1 MNEMR
6 IPKSKKIKKWLSILI
21 IAALVIPLC
30 ISFPAGASS
39 LKEEVVYVKLNNDGS
54 VDKVYVVNSFQL
66 DEDGDILDYGNYEYV
81 KNLSGSET
89 LRLESGR
96 VTMGTKVD
104 KLQYEGFL
112 MDPQLPWEISIKYIL
127 DGNEI
132 SPDDLAGKTG
142 YLDIVI
148 ETKRNPKGSEEFF
161 DSYALQI
168 AMTLKGDLTKNIT
181 AEDGTLATA
190 GNDKQINFIVLPGK
204 EASLQLSADVT
215 KFEMPSVTIAGVRLN
230 MDFDFDDVD
239 MSEIRELIDGI
250 AELDDGV
257 IELLDGVFEL
267 KDGTRELKDGVGDLK
282 EGTGE
287 MVDGAIEL
295 TDGSDELVDGTRD
308 FYEGVIEFSDGI
320 DQLYDG
326 IAELTDGMKQ
336 LNDGIA
342 EIDDGIA
349 SASSGGNMLYQG
361 FSQFFDEA
369 IFPMVNSQLASIPT
383 SGPAIT
389 ITKNNYQA
397 VIEEVVFGSAVQAAR
412 AQISNQVY
420 AGAREGVLL
429 GILSEIGKTEA
440 EYESLPDDVKI
451 GIDMAVQEQLD
462 SITPEL
468 EIQIDQILEQKM
480 GEIIADVKAVPQA
493 KQLLGLIEMLKGYDQ
508 LLSGL
513 SSYTGGISR
522 LKRGVHQYRDGIG
535 EYYSGMKRFHRESEE
550 LVDGAHELKSGTND
564 LLDGIIEF
572 RDGIV
577 EFKDGVIE
585 LHDGVIELFDGIVE
599 LHDGV
604 VELYDGVVELRDGTK
619 ELREETATLDT
630 DIIDGIKEKFD
641 ELMGKGMPTHSF
653 TSDKNGEITAVQFV
667 MRTEGI
673 SIPKVETVLPE
684 PEKTTLWNKLLKLF
698 GL

>member
-30 ISFPAGASS
+30 ISFPAGATS

-54 VDKVYVVNSFQL
+54 VDKVYVVNRFQL

-112 MDPQLPWEISIKYIL
+112 MDPQIPWEISIKYIL

-142 YLDIVI
+142 HLDIVI

-267 KDGTRELKDGVGDLK
+267 KDGTHELYDGVVELQEGTEELKDGVKDLSEGTEELKDGVRDLK
-282 EGTGE
+282 DGTGE
-287 MVDGAIEL
+287 MADGAIEL
-295 TDGSDELVDGTRD
+295 ADGSDELVDGMRD
-308 FYEGVIEFSDGI
+308 FNKGVREFSDGI

-326 IAELTDGMKQ
+326 IGELADGTRR
-336 LNDGIA
+336 LNSGIA
-342 EIDDGIA
+342 ELDQGAAELVYGAEELFEYFDDYFEI
-349 SASSGGNMLYQG
+349 
-361 FSQFFDEA
+361 
-369 IFPMVNSQLASIPT
+369 
-383 SGPAIT
+383 
-389 ITKNNYQA
+389 
-397 VIEEVVFGSAVQAAR
+397 
-412 AQISNQVY
+412 
-420 AGAREGVLL
+420 
-429 GILSEIGKTEA
+429 ILSLVNEQVVPMLGQELTRYDYQQKLYPLIGYSQDAHNLLKLLAGYEA
-440 EYESLPDDVKI
+440 L
-451 GIDMAVQEQLD
+451 LD
-462 SITPEL
+462 NFG
-468 EIQIDQILEQKM
+468 
-480 GEIIADVKAVPQA
+480 GEPTVNTT
-493 KQLLGLIEMLKGYDQ
+493 G
-508 LLSGL
+508 
-513 SSYTGGISR
+513 GGISLVNG
-522 LKRGVHQYRDGIG
+522 LKGLSGGIHQYRDGVG
-535 EYYSGMKRFHRESEE
+535 EYYSGIKKFYRESEE
-550 LVDGAHELKSGTND
+550 LVDGAHELKSGTRE
-564 LLDGIIEF
+564 LLKGMIEY
-572 RDGIV
+572 RDGIA

-604 VELYDGVVELRDGTK
+604 IELYDGTIELNDGVIELVDGVRELADGTDELYDGVAELRDGTK

-641 ELMGKGMPTHSF
+641 ELMGKGMP
-653 TSDKNGEITAVQFV
+653 
-667 MRTEGI
+667 
-673 SIPKVETVLPE
+673 
-684 PEKTTLWNKLLKLF
+684 
-698 GL
+698 